1 MNCLAGWYAYENVS
15 NFCVRKNSDNYN
27 ELAHMIKDSNDRKKY
42 ISLKKRNGASN
53 MEDTL
58 FSILEDITGTDEVRD
73 NPDVDLFEEGLMD
86 SLATVQ
92 LLVEI
97 EGQLGVQVPVSEF
110 DRAQWNTPNKI
121 IEQVKVL
128 QA

>member
-1 MNCLAGWYAYENVS
+1 
-15 NFCVRKNSDNYN
+15 
-27 ELAHMIKDSNDRKKY
+27 
-42 ISLKKRNGASN
+42 

-58 FSILEDITGTDEVRD
+58 FSILEDITGTEEVRE
-73 NPDVDLFEEGLMD
+73 NPEVDLFEEGLMG

-97 EGQLGVQVPVSEF
+97 EGQLDVQVPVAEF

-121 IEQVKVL
+121 IEQVKAL

>member
-1 MNCLAGWYAYENVS
+1 
-15 NFCVRKNSDNYN
+15 
-27 ELAHMIKDSNDRKKY
+27 
-42 ISLKKRNGASN
+42 

-58 FSILEDITGTDEVRD
+58 FSILEDITGTEEVRE
-73 NPDVDLFEEGLMD
+73 NPEVDLFEEGLMD

-97 EGQLGVQVPVSEF
+97 EGQLDVQVPVSEF

-121 IEQVKVL
+121 IEQVKAF

>member
-1 MNCLAGWYAYENVS
+1 
-15 NFCVRKNSDNYN
+15 
-27 ELAHMIKDSNDRKKY
+27 
-42 ISLKKRNGASN
+42 

-58 FSILEDITGTDEVRD
+58 FSILEDIAGTEEVRE
-73 NPDVDLFEEGLMD
+73 NPEVDLFEEGLMD

-97 EGQLGVQVPVSEF
+97 EGQLDVQVPVSEF

-121 IEQVKVL
+121 IEQVKAL
-128 QA
+128 KA

>member
-1 MNCLAGWYAYENVS
+1 
-15 NFCVRKNSDNYN
+15 
-27 ELAHMIKDSNDRKKY
+27 
-42 ISLKKRNGASN
+42 

-58 FSILEDITGTDEVRD
+58 FSILEDITGTEEVRE
-73 NPDVDLFEEGLMD
+73 NPEVDLFEEGLMD

-97 EGQLGVQVPVSEF
+97 EGQLDVQVPVSEF
-110 DRAQWNTPNKI
+110 DRAKWNTPNKI
-121 IEQVKVL
+121 IEQVKAL

>member
-1 MNCLAGWYAYENVS
+1 
-15 NFCVRKNSDNYN
+15 
-27 ELAHMIKDSNDRKKY
+27 MIKIIKNQLL
-42 ISLKKRNGASN
+42 IKKRNGAID

-58 FSILEDITGTDEVRD
+58 FSILEDITGTEEVRD

-121 IEQVKVL
+121 IEQVKAL